1 MKQDWQVTNN
11 YYSWQELIMRAH
23 ESVFTILNLVI
34 NTCGFI
40 IPVSLLLGILEFYHS
55 KIQKK
60 TCIIFWIQF

>member
-1 MKQDWQVTNN
+1 MKQDWQVADN

-23 ESVFTILNLVI
+23 ECVFIIHHLVI

-55 KIQKK
+55 KIKK
-60 TCIIFWIQF
+60 NF